1 MYWRMDDWGLLSRV
15 SPFRY
20 LRINGYLLLPEAFR
34 SLSRLSSALSAKA
47 STLRS
52 SSLDRVVMRSTL
64 FGFCEQ
70 QPHHVSRL
78 LLFRKN
84 GIFAGHDNTGLYD
97 CVSFSFSFLRVD
109 NGSYIALYSII
120 CFWNWIHFNQLNW
133 VILHLI
139 SDVLIY
145 LRCHIFRC
153 STSFRS
159 ITYLYEVFK
168 VHIDC
173 FISHQKTQSF
183 LNSLTTGKSS
193 VYLNSSSLCNGWYTF
208 RTSMFRWSVRL
219 GLCERLS
226 HTSFSFFDPAAT
238 CSPMPSPA

>member
-1 MYWRMDDWGLLSRV
+1 MWV
-15 SPFRY
+15 SPFRD
-20 LRINGYLLLPEAFR
+20 LRVNGYLLLTAAYR

-109 NGSYIALYSII
+109 NSWYIALYA
-120 CFWNWIHFNQLNW
+120 
-133 VILHLI
+133 VIFLL
-139 SDVLIY
+139 
-145 LRCHIFRC
+145 
-153 STSFRS
+153 
-159 ITYLYEVFK
+159 K
-168 VHIDC
+168 
-173 FISHQKTQSF
+173 
-183 LNSLTTGKSS
+183 LNS
-193 VYLNSSSLCNGWYTF
+193 F
-208 RTSMFRWSVRL
+208 
-219 GLCERLS
+219 
-226 HTSFSFFDPAAT
+226 
-238 CSPMPSPA
+238 